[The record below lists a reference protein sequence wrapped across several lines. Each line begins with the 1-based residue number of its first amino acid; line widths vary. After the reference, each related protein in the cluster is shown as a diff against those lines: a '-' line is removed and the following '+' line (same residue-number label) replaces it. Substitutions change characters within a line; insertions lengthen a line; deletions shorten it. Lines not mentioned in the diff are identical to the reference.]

1 MLCSFVLS
9 TIVGRRE
16 VRGDVSCFLRLKRVQ
31 ACQGWYRHS
40 ITYEVLCVCVCVR
53 ARVCACMRVCVRA
66 QIKILLANKGQIPQT
81 EIKNGN
87 KACFV
92 CLYNRV
98 YKCKHNFCGSGDF
111 CDWFSAFVLYG
122 ANVNA

>member
-1 MLCSFVLS
+1 MNCCYVFKMQCTTVM
-9 TIVGRRE
+9 
-16 VRGDVSCFLRLKRVQ
+16 
-31 ACQGWYRHS
+31 
-40 ITYEVLCVCVCVR
+40 CV
-53 ARVCACMRVCVRA
+53 ALGVRA